1 MSGYSMME
9 EGAADNQKRADTGPV
24 ILYRRGFHGT
34 SRALNRTESLQI
46 LGRLDTE
53 YSELLEKVHHQMSR
67 KYLAFMREQL
77 KGFNLSNHQ
86 IFIRAGM
93 GISYLEAVSHNG
105 ETAVADMRSTL
116 PVVQR
121 LQEIDQLLEGK
132 WDWAH
137 YLDGKLLN
145 PPKKVKP

>member
-1 MSGYSMME
+1 
-9 EGAADNQKRADTGPV
+9 
-24 ILYRRGFHGT
+24 
-34 SRALNRTESLQI
+34 
-46 LGRLDTE
+46 
-53 YSELLEKVHHQMSR
+53 MSR
-67 KYLAFMREQL
+67 KYLAFMRAQL
-77 KGFNLSNHQ
+77 QGFNLSNHQ

-93 GISYLEAVSHNG
+93 GISFLEAVSHNG

-137 YLDGKLLN
+137 YLDGKSLN
-145 PPKKVKP
+145 PPKKANP